1 MKFKILDNL
10 PTIWI
15 IIMFT
20 LGLALASTNAKS
32 ENHLQ
37 NDKVPETETFDFY
50 WSQMPTVCAP
60 RSEVTRWLMKHKFV
74 PVSVSFGKEDGKED
88 GRVVY
93 AITMYISEGNQMA
106 AVAETQTSADVCV
119 LFRTYDIQVNPNL
132 VKPGLTL

>member
-1 MKFKILDNL
+1 MQKLLLTFLI
-10 PTIWI
+10 
-15 IIMFT
+15 T
-20 LGLALASTNAKS
+20 LFLSVSATA

-60 RSEVTRWLMKHKFV
+60 RAEVTRWLMKHNFV
-74 PVSVSFGKEDGKED
+74 PVSVSFGKENGKED
-88 GRVVY
+88 GRIVY
-93 AITMYISEGNQMA
+93 AITMYIAENQMA

>member
-1 MKFKILDNL
+1 MQKFLLTFLI
-10 PTIWI
+10 
-15 IIMFT
+15 T
-20 LGLALASTNAKS
+20 LFLSISATA

-37 NDKVPETETFDFY
+37 NDKVPEAETFDFY

-60 RSEVTRWLMKHKFV
+60 RAEVTRWLMKHDFV
-74 PVSVSFGKEDGKED
+74 PVSVSFGKEDGKKD

-93 AITMYISEGNQMA
+93 AITMYIPKNQMA

>member
-1 MKFKILDNL
+1 MQKLLLTFLI
-10 PTIWI
+10 
-15 IIMFT
+15 T
-20 LGLALASTNAKS
+20 LFLSVSATA

-60 RSEVTRWLMKHKFV
+60 RAEVTRWLMKHDFV
-74 PVSVSFGKEDGKED
+74 PVSVSFGKEDGKKD

-93 AITMYISEGNQMA
+93 AITMYISKNQMA

>member
-1 MKFKILDNL
+1 MQKFLLTFLI
-10 PTIWI
+10 
-15 IIMFT
+15 T
-20 LGLALASTNAKS
+20 LFLSISATAD
-32 ENHLQ
+32 NHLQ
-37 NDKVPETETFDFY
+37 NDKVPEAETFDFY

-60 RSEVTRWLMKHKFV
+60 RAEVTRWLMKHDFV
-74 PVSVSFGKEDGKED
+74 PVSVSFGKEDGKKD

-93 AITMYISEGNQMA
+93 AITMYISKNQMA

>member
-1 MKFKILDNL
+1 MQKFLLTFLI
-10 PTIWI
+10 
-15 IIMFT
+15 T
-20 LGLALASTNAKS
+20 LFLSISATA

-37 NDKVPETETFDFY
+37 NDKVPEAETFGFY

-60 RSEVTRWLMKHKFV
+60 REEVTRWLMKHDFV
-74 PVSVSFGKEDGKED
+74 PVSVSFGKEDGKKD

-93 AITMYISEGNQMA
+93 AITMYISENQMA

>member
-1 MKFKILDNL
+1 MQKFLLTFLI
-10 PTIWI
+10 
-15 IIMFT
+15 T
-20 LGLALASTNAKS
+20 LFLSISATA

-60 RSEVTRWLMKHKFV
+60 RAEVTRWLMKHKFV
-74 PVSVSFGKEDGKED
+74 PVSVSFGKENGQAD

-93 AITMYISEGNQMA
+93 AITMYIAENQMA

-119 LFRTYDIQVNPNL
+119 LFRTYDVQVNPNL

>member
-1 MKFKILDNL
+1 MQKFLLTFLI
-10 PTIWI
+10 
-15 IIMFT
+15 T
-20 LGLALASTNAKS
+20 LLLSISATA

-37 NDKVPETETFDFY
+37 NDKVPEAETFDFY

-60 RSEVTRWLMKHKFV
+60 RAEVTRWLMKHNFV
-74 PVSVSFGKEDGKED
+74 PVSVSFGKEDGKKD
-88 GRVVY
+88 GRIVY

>member
-1 MKFKILDNL
+1 MQKFLLTFLI
-10 PTIWI
+10 
-15 IIMFT
+15 T
-20 LGLALASTNAKS
+20 LFLSVSATA

-60 RSEVTRWLMKHKFV
+60 RAEITRWLMKHNFV
-74 PVSVSFGKEDGKED
+74 PVSVSFGKENGKED
-88 GRVVY
+88 GRIVY
-93 AITMYISEGNQMA
+93 AITMYIAENQMA